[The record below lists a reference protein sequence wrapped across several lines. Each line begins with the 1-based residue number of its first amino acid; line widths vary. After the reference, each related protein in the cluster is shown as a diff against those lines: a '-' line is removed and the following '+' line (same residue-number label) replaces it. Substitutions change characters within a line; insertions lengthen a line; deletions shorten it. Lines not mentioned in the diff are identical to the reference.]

1 MIASN
6 QSDLGYGVL
15 KVVLMGAWGSGSFEN
30 DDAADWVYQFDDSG
44 VAAVETTLREVCEL
58 TDDDYL
64 EAPEAS
70 EAVAAAEIVAA
81 MRDGDLSQ
89 LSDDARKALAKHQA
103 TWDTLSVSGSARLA
117 IERILQQSE
126 LKELW
131 EEGDDSKWVT
141 AMARLQSRLR

>member
-6 QSDLGYGVL
+6 QSVLGYVVL

-44 VAAVETTLREVCEL
+44 VAAVETTLRKVYEL

-81 MRDGDLSQ
+81 MRDSDLSQ

-103 TWDTLSVSGSARLA
+103 TWDNSSVSDSARLA

-131 EEGDDSKWVT
+131 EEGDDSKWVA

>member
-1 MIASN
+1 
-6 QSDLGYGVL
+6 
-15 KVVLMGAWGSGSFEN
+15 MGAWGSGSFEN
-30 DDAADWVYQFDDSG
+30 DDAADWVSQFDDSG

-89 LSDDARKALAKHQA
+89 LSDDARKAFAKHQA
-103 TWDTLSVSGSARLA
+103 TRDNSSVSNSARTA

-131 EEGDDSKWVT
+131 EEGDGRSWVT